1 MAMSYDLMVYEKGK
15 APMDQ
20 QKFMG
25 WYNEKIE
32 SGSSKGISY
41 ASEKLQIFFHS
52 VRNIFPPMDGPF
64 AQDNMAM
71 EKPEMEKY
79 LCGYSI
85 MEDLIYLTFS
95 HSVSRFAYD
104 VIKRAAYFADVGF
117 FEPSGNGMPIVF
129 DSLFPMLLEGEWFH
143 PHSID
148 NFESVSEKLDDMGKN
163 GHSYFYI
170 TDQIGNYI
178 QIGGY
183 GNSYTVEKRIYTS
196 PGAYV
201 HTKAQYSNMET
212 VREEGVVTIA
222 GNSVRLKQSQIL
234 TKDVARQLLLSF
246 FQGVE
251 FMDFIEWIEMD
262 L

>member
-1 MAMSYDLMVYEKGK
+1 MGYDLMVFEKGK
-15 APMDQ
+15 APVDQ

-32 SGSSKGISY
+32 SGNGKGISY
-41 ASEKLQIFFHS
+41 ASEKLQTFFHS

-64 AQDNMAM
+64 APDNMAM
-71 EKPEMEKY
+71 ENPEMEKY

-117 FEPSGNGMPIVF
+117 FEPSGKGMPMFF

-143 PHSID
+143 PRYID
-148 NFESVSEKLDDMGKN
+148 NFESVSEKLDDMDKN

-170 TDQIGNYI
+170 TDQVGNYI

-183 GNSYTVEKRIYTS
+183 GDSYTVEKRIYTS
-196 PGAYV
+196 PAAYV

-251 FMDFIEWIEMD
+251 FMDFIEWIEMH